1 MTIKDRLGKE
11 RLFFDG
17 AMGTM
22 LQDAGLAAGE
32 LPEIWNMT
40 RAEAV
45 FDIHKAY
52 ADIGCDI
59 LTANTFG
66 VNRLKMAG
74 TGYSVKEVVAKA
86 IGIARKA
93 ASGTGASVALD
104 IGPTG
109 KLLAPFGDLAFETAV
124 ELFAEMVSAGA
135 EAGAELVIIETMG
148 DTYEIKAAIL
158 AAKESCDLPVFVLF
172 TPDENGRLFTG
183 GDIQSAVCMIEGLGA
198 DAVGM
203 NCGLGPAQMKA
214 LVPEL
219 ARCASIPIAVMPNAG
234 IPELIDGRSVFNVEA
249 EGFAA
254 IMAEIAKTAHII
266 GGCCGTSPRHIAA
279 AIKACG
285 GIAPAALTPKHHTVV
300 SSYGKAV
307 VLGKG
312 TVIIGERINPTGKPR
327 MKQALRENDMSYICR
342 EGLSQIER
350 GAEILDVNAGMPGI
364 DEADMLAK
372 AVLALQGV
380 TDAPLQIDT
389 ADAKAAERA
398 LRLYNGKPLLNSVN
412 GKKESLETILP
423 LAKKYGAALVALA
436 LDDAGIPETAD
447 GRVAVAK
454 KIIKAAESHGIPKK
468 DIIVDALTMTVSTGA
483 DNARVTLEAL
493 ERIRSELGVHTVLG
507 VSNVSFGLPER
518 ERVNASF
525 FTIAMERG
533 LSAGIVNPMSAAMMD
548 AYYTYRALCGLDTN
562 CEEYIAR
569 FSQAP
574 ESVPNDTI
582 STLAAPAKHDTP
594 KNETEAN
601 LYDAVLKGLRD
612 QAVKAAEALLKC
624 EEPLAII
631 NARLIPALDK
641 VGADFERGVLF
652 LPQLLMSAEAAKL
665 AFEVLKSH
673 LSLKGEAQEKRGKVV
688 LATVKGDIHDIGKN
702 IVKVLLENYN
712 FQVIDLGKNVEP
724 EHVVEAVLAE
734 EAGLAGL
741 SALMTTTLAYMEETV
756 RLLKERAPGCRIMVG
771 GAVLT
776 QDYAD
781 KMSADF
787 YSKDAMGGV
796 RFAERVF
803 G

>member
-1 MTIKDRLGKE
+1 MRIKDRLGKE

-22 LQDAGLAAGE
+22 LQEAGLAAGE

-40 RAEAV
+40 RPDAV
-45 FDIHKAY
+45 YNIHKAY

-59 LTANTFG
+59 LSANTFG
-66 VNRLKMAG
+66 ANRLKMAG
-74 TGYSVKEVVAKA
+74 TGYTVQEVVGKA
-86 IGIARKA
+86 VEIARKA
-93 ASGTGASVALD
+93 ARESGAYVALD

-109 KLLAPFGDLAFETAV
+109 KLLAPFGDLAFDEAV
-124 ELFAEMVSAGA
+124 GIFAGIISAGA
-135 EAGAELVIIETMG
+135 GADLVIIETMG
-148 DTYEIKAAIL
+148 DTYEIKAAML
-158 AAKESCDLPVFVLF
+158 AAKENCDLPLFVLF

-183 GDIQSAVCMIEGLGA
+183 GDIQSAVCMIEGMGA
-198 DAVGM
+198 DAVGI
-203 NCGLGPAQMKA
+203 NCGLGPEKMKA

-219 ARCASIPIAVMPNAG
+219 ARCASIPLAVMPNAG

-249 EGFAA
+249 EEFAA
-254 IMAEIAKTAHII
+254 IMAEIAKTAHIV
-266 GGCCGTSPRHIAA
+266 GGCCGTAPRHIEAL
-279 AIKACG
+279 IKACK
-285 GIAPAALTPKHHTVV
+285 GIAPPVITPKKHTVV

-327 MKQALRENDMSYICR
+327 MKQALKENDMAYICR
-342 EGLSQIER
+342 EGLNQIER

-364 DEADMLAK
+364 DEAEMLSK

-436 LDDAGIPETAD
+436 LDDAGIPETAE
-447 GRVAVAK
+447 GRVQIAK
-454 KIIKAAESHGIPKK
+454 RIIAAAESHGIPQK
-468 DIIVDALTMTVSTGA
+468 DIIVDALTMTVSTGGS
-483 DNARVTLEAL
+483 NARVTLEAM
-493 ERIRSELGVHTVLG
+493 ERVRGELGVHTVLG

-518 ERVNASF
+518 ERANAAF
-525 FTIAMERG
+525 FTLAMERG
-533 LSAGIVNPMSAAMMD
+533 LSAGIVNPMNAAMMD
-548 AYYTYRALCGLDTN
+548 AYYTYRALNGQDANCG
-562 CEEYIAR
+562 EYIAR
-569 FSQAP
+569 FSQP
-574 ESVPNDTI
+574 SESK
-582 STLAAPAKHDTP
+582 SAEAAPARAVPARSNND
-594 KNETEAN
+594 TEAS
-601 LYDAVLKGLRD
+601 LYDAVLKGLRA
-612 QAVKAAEALLKC
+612 QAVKAAEALLKS
-624 EEPLAII
+624 EAPLEII

-652 LPQLLMSAEAAKL
+652 LPQLLMSAEAAKS
-665 AFEVLKSH
+665 AFEVLKAH
-673 LSLKGEAQEKRGKVV
+673 LSQKGEAQEKRGKVV

-724 EHVVEAVLAE
+724 ELVVEAVLAE
-734 EAGLAGL
+734 SAGLAGL

-756 RLLKERAPGCRIMVG
+756 RLLKERAPQCRIMVG

-781 KMSADF
+781 KMRADF